1 MPKFVKTENKMD
13 HTTYNY
19 KGLKTINLQTV
30 NFTENKRQVRAYTVE
45 KRPTYII
52 KNNIA
57 PAVCEPKFTT

>member
-30 NFTENKRQVRAYTVE
+30 NFTENKR
-45 KRPTYII
+45 
-52 KNNIA
+52 
-57 PAVCEPKFTT
+57 